1 MIDHLTPVI
10 TVDGPSGAGKGSI
23 CHLLAVNL
31 GFRYLDSGAL
41 YRLLAL
47 AAKRHRVDLS
57 SIESLLVLAA
67 HMDISFEMSGQSQ
80 AKAILEGE
88 DVSAF
93 IRSED
98 IGLNASIIAA
108 YPKIRTALLDRQHAF
123 SRPPGLVADG
133 RDMGTIVFPNAN
145 AKIFLTASAEVR
157 AKRRYKQ
164 LMGKGKGVSLAAL
177 IKHVKERD
185 KRDATRKSSPMVPAQ
200 DAIIIDSSSMSIDE
214 VLKLGLE
221 IAKKNG
227 IQP

>member
-1 MIDHLTPVI
+1 MIDQHTPVI

-31 GFRYLDSGAL
+31 GFHYLDSGAL

-47 AAKRHRVDLS
+47 AAKRHRVDLT

-67 HMDISFEMSGQSQ
+67 HMDISFEMNEQST

-88 DVSAF
+88 DVSIL

-98 IGLNASIIAA
+98 IGVNASIIAA
-108 YPKIRTALLDRQHAF
+108 YPKIRTALLGRQHAF
-123 SRPPGLVADG
+123 SQPPGLVADG
-133 RDMGTIVFPNAN
+133 RDMGTIVFPNAD

-164 LMGKGKGVSLAAL
+164 LMGKDKGVSLAAL
-177 IKHVKERD
+177 VEQVEERD
-185 KRDATRKSSPMVPAQ
+185 ERDATRKSSPMIPAQ

-214 VLKLGLE
+214 VLKLVLE